1 MKCIIAYSRY
11 FMVKSELVKEKYTM
25 KEYQNLI
32 GKIIVAAAI
41 ITGSVIIGNAIL
53 EASGN
58 IGSQIASALNTIA
71 SQIQ

>member
-1 MKCIIAYSRY
+1 MPPSQEDGLCDN
-11 FMVKSELVKEKYTM
+11 FVLEGVCEM

-32 GKIIVAAAI
+32 GKVILAVAI
-41 ITGSVIIGNAIL
+41 ILGAMIIGNAIL